1 MEVGAGNDRERVVDW
16 TKLPLSFLPF
26 PFLLVALGR
35 VLVLVLLS
43 VAAAVRVGR

>member
-1 MEVGAGNDRERVVDW
+1 MDW

-35 VLVLVLLS
+35 VLVLVLLP
-43 VAAAVRVGR
+43 VAAAVREGR